1 MDPLKEHT
9 TGQARVAELLERER
23 QLFADERPRSKELFT
38 RAGKTLLN
46 GVPMPFMTEWPGDFP
61 IYVADAVGAEV
72 VDVDGHRYADLCL
85 GDTGA
90 MTGHAPAAT
99 VEAMME
105 QFRRGA
111 SHMLPT
117 EDSVW
122 VAEELQRRFGLPFWQ
137 FALSATDANRFALR
151 IARHVTGRPKI
162 LVFNWCYHGT
172 VDETI
177 ATVVDGIPGPRE
189 GNLGPPVDPTTT
201 TKVIEFNDVPALEA
215 ALAEGD
221 VACVLAEPA
230 MTNVGIILPDP
241 GYHEALRRITRETGT
256 LLHLDETHTLCA
268 GPGGCTGAWG
278 LDPDILVVGKP
289 LASGLPAAAYGFSSE
304 VSERFLAGWDAEVSV
319 TGGLGGT
326 LAGNALSAKL
336 MRVTME
342 EVLTEDAFRGMIALA
357 ERYTLGVRRAIDNA
371 GLPWHITRLGC
382 RAEYRFRATPPR
394 NGTES
399 ILSEERPLMRFMH
412 LYSLNRGVLLTPFHN
427 MALMS
432 PATTEEQVD
441 LAVDVF
447 DGALAE
453 LM

>member
-1 MDPLKEHT
+1 MIPT
-9 TGQARVAELLERER
+9 FVI
-23 QLFADERPRSKELFT
+23 
-38 RAGKTLLN
+38 AG
-46 GVPMPFMTEWPGDFP
+46 
-61 IYVADAVGAEV
+61 
-72 VDVDGHRYADLCL
+72 
-85 GDTGA
+85 
-90 MTGHAPAAT
+90 
-99 VEAMME
+99 
-105 QFRRGA
+105 
-111 SHMLPT
+111 
-117 EDSVW
+117 
-122 VAEELQRRFGLPFWQ
+122 
-137 FALSATDANRFALR
+137 SATDANRFALR
-151 IARHVTGRPKI
+151 VARHVTSRPKI

-177 ATVVDGIPGPRE
+177 ATVVDGVAGPRE
-189 GNLGPPVDPTTT
+189 GNVGPPVDPTVT

-289 LASGLPAAAYGFSSE
+289 LASGLPAAAYGFSRE
-304 VSERFLAGWDAEVSV
+304 VSERFLAGWDPEVSV

-336 MRVTME
+336 MRVTMQK
-342 EVLTEDAFRGMIALA
+342 VLTEDAFGGMIALA

-399 ILSEERPLMRFMH
+399 VQAEERPLMRFMH
-412 LYSLNRGVLLTPFHN
+412 LYALNRGVLLTPFHN

-432 PATTEEQVD
+432 PATTERQVD
-441 LAVDVF
+441 LGIQVF
-447 DGALAE
+447 DSALEE
-453 LM
+453 LMSEA